1 MEHHENQHPLSLSQ
15 ENPTKKEN
23 NVSEEQPSQLHTAP
37 TSSSSN
43 PGANIAAVPSHL
55 LDPQQK
61 TFIKTKHTSGS
72 DLPLYFE
79 NILPQSSNA
88 PQLLMLSLLAVSIT
102 QKLALNQQREPVSN
116 IAPSCLLPTPIRP
129 TNAVLLGD
137 NRPRNQSVSFCD
149 PDASEKSRRFTISAQ
164 PLSANL
170 TSASRQGSFQG
181 ATSRKSSLTG
191 EAHAGPTRSGSAL
204 AFQVVGRSDGPTNSP
219 YMSSRVESPLLVEY
233 PSLNH
238 INNLDSRFSPSPP
251 PTKANSSHGT
261 PFKTS
266 PVTNSGH
273 ATFSPDLPATLS
285 GRSSR
290 QGSDVGT
297 QPISILRKNSLTK
310 SSNKT
315 LVASPVGPPVPFQQF
330 LLKEDDKKVHI
341 LLACTGS
348 VATIK
353 VPLIIDRLFQV
364 FGTSKISVQ
373 LVVTK
378 CAGHFLKGLKIRKDV
393 KIWRDED
400 EWANFSEW
408 NLNATTTVS
417 TCEPK
422 KHKNPHEK
430 MILHNELR
438 KWADIMLLAPLSANT
453 LAKIAHGISDNLL
466 TSIIRS
472 WGALLGVGGQPKKP
486 IIVAPAM
493 NTFMYTH
500 PLTGKQLKI
509 LSLNEEGFGM
519 EVLKPV
525 EKVLVCG
532 DIGMGG
538 MREWLDIVETMRKK
552 IKAIFAE
559 RQAIEGVPMS
569 LDERDDEDGDEDEDD
584 KNEDDDEDE
593 DDDDEDE
600 DDDEDDEDEDDDSRV
615 TDRGDDEIFGPADDE
630 FEDSAS
636 KKSLSQ
642 KVPTGQVKPVG
653 MIDLEKRQD
662 ELKSKSKGRMMFDIP
677 GDRNSEDVQRT
688 MSPASEEARNIL

>member
-1 MEHHENQHPLSLSQ
+1 MAPASTDSQ
-15 ENPTKKEN
+15 SAQKETFQTSESSRETQLEGNADPSVNPYSGFN
-23 NVSEEQPSQLHTAP
+23 M
-37 TSSSSN
+37 
-43 PGANIAAVPSHL
+43 AAAPSHIL
-55 LDPQQK
+55 NPQHK
-61 TFIKTKHTSGS
+61 NFINTKCSSGRES
-72 DLPLYFE
+72 PLYFE
-79 NILPQSSNA
+79 NISPHTSNFGHLPQS
-88 PQLLMLSLLAVSIT
+88 LSSPLSTTSVT
-102 QKLALNQQREPVSN
+102 QRSASNQQRDPAN
-116 IAPSCLLPTPIRP
+116 NNAAPSCLLPTPVRP
-129 TNAVLLGD
+129 TNAVLVGD
-137 NRPRNQSVSFCD
+137 NRARGQSVSFCD

-164 PLSANL
+164 PSNASL
-170 TSASRQGSFQG
+170 TTSSRQNSFQMG
-181 ATSRKSSLTG
+181 SSRKPSLNG
-191 EAHAGPTRSGSAL
+191 EVPHGPSRTSSAL
-204 AFQVVGRSDGPTNSP
+204 AFQCLNRSDIPPNSP
-219 YMSSRVESPLLVEY
+219 YASSRVETT
-233 PSLNH
+233 
-238 INNLDSRFSPSPP
+238 I
-251 PTKANSSHGT
+251 SSQT
-261 PFKTS
+261 KTS
-266 PVTNSGH
+266 PLTNNGN
-273 ATFSPDLPATLS
+273 ATFSPDLPPTLS

-290 QGSDVGT
+290 QGSDVGS
-297 QPISILRKNSLTK
+297 QPIPISRKTSISKK
-310 SSNKT
+310 SNKT

-353 VPLIIDRLFQV
+353 VPLIIDRLFQI

-408 NLNATTTVS
+408 NLNSTTTLS
-417 TCEPK
+417 TFETK
-422 KHKNPHEK
+422 KQKNPHDK

-466 TSIIRS
+466 TSILRS
-472 WGALLGVGGQPKKP
+472 WGTLSGSGGQIASKKP

-509 LSLNEEGFGM
+509 LASNEEGFGM

-538 MREWLDIVETMRKK
+538 MREWSDIVETMRKK
-552 IKAIFAE
+552 IKIIFAE
-559 RQAIEGVPMS
+559 RQSAEGVQLS

-584 KNEDDDEDE
+584 KDEGEDDEDE
-593 DDDDEDE
+593 DE
-600 DDDEDDEDEDDDSRV
+600 DDEDDEDEDE
-615 TDRGDDEIFGPADDE
+615 DDEDDEDDQNDSQREDQEFFGPADGDE
-630 FEDSAS
+630 DTQVKE
-636 KKSLSQ
+636 
-642 KVPTGQVKPVG
+642 KVTSRKDLRGEFGEQKPVG
-653 MIDLEKRQD
+653 MIDLEKKQD
-662 ELKSKSKGRMMFDIP
+662 ALKSKNKGLLFELS

-688 MSPASEEARNIL
+688 MSPANQEAKNIL